1 MKAAGAS
8 MIFAVDVGAQ
18 EDTNYTNYGDHLSG
32 FWLLWKKWNPW
43 AQPVSISF
51 SISAV
56 FYSVLKL
63 ERVGSLK
70 IWPELVRTS
79 LLLQVRVPAM
89 DEIQSRL
96 AYISCEKNLEHIRRS
111 GLCEYIRPPIDK
123 FQTLQ
128 FNAFEEIFVSLFLS
142 RNHEHLLLDL
152 FNSCFFADRS
162 PIQCLSFCKGRR
174 RWRNRLLLS
183 FNIWF

>member
-1 MKAAGAS
+1 
-8 MIFAVDVGAQ
+8 
-18 EDTNYTNYGDHLSG
+18 
-32 FWLLWKKWNPW
+32 
-43 AQPVSISF
+43 
-51 SISAV
+51 
-56 FYSVLKL
+56 
-63 ERVGSLK
+63 
-70 IWPELVRTS
+70 
-79 LLLQVRVPAM
+79 M

-152 FNSCFFADRS
+152 FNSCFLLALRS
-162 PIQCLSFCKGRR
+162 PI
-174 RWRNRLLLS
+174 
-183 FNIWF
+183 